1 VRRARPFALALA
13 LGIALPASAA
23 DAEAGKRKAE
33 PCAACH
39 GAAGVSTNAQ
49 FPSLAGEPPLYVY
62 YQLLNFRDGRR
73 KNDVMVPF
81 VATMA
86 DEDMKDI
93 AAYYA
98 AQARGP
104 GREVEPAIAE
114 AGKAVEARN
123 HCGSCHMPDFSGQ
136 KHIPRLAGQHYDYLV
151 KSLRGFKSNTRAD
164 LDGTMSEAAQPLS
177 EKDITDVAAWLAAR

>member
-1 VRRARPFALALA
+1 MRHAAPAAAFVLLAF
-13 LGIALPASAA
+13 ALPASAA

-39 GAAGVSTNAQ
+39 GADGNSASAE
-49 FPSLAGEPPLYVY
+49 FPSLAAQPPLYVL

-73 KNDVMVPF
+73 KNDVMMPF
-81 VATMA
+81 VAKLS

-98 AQARGP
+98 AQPARAAKGADAA
-104 GREVEPAIAE
+104 VAE
-114 AGKAVEARN
+114 AGKAVEVRH
-123 HCGSCHMPDFSGQ
+123 HCGSCHMPDFRGQ

-164 LDGTMSEAAQPLS
+164 LDGTMSEAAQPLT
-177 EKDITDVAAWLAAR
+177 EKDIADVAAWLSTQ

>member
-1 VRRARPFALALA
+1 MRRARYCAALAIA
-13 LGIALPASAA
+13 AFALPASAA

-39 GAAGVSTNAQ
+39 GAEGLSANAEY
-49 FPSLAGEPPLYVY
+49 PVLAGQPPLYIL

-73 KNDVMVPF
+73 KNDVMIAF
-81 VATMA
+81 VAKMS

-98 AQARGP
+98 ALPPRPAK
-104 GREVEPAIAE
+104 EVDPAVAD

-123 HCGSCHMPDFSGQ
+123 HCGSCHMPDFRGQ
-136 KHIPRLAGQHYDYLV
+136 KHIPRLAGQHYEYLV

-177 EKDITDVAAWLAAR
+177 DKDIADVAAWLAAR

>member
-1 VRRARPFALALA
+1 
-13 LGIALPASAA
+13 
-23 DAEAGKRKAE
+23 
-33 PCAACH
+33 
-39 GAAGVSTNAQ
+39 
-49 FPSLAGEPPLYVY
+49 
-62 YQLLNFRDGRR
+62 
-73 KNDVMVPF
+73 
-81 VATMA
+81 
-86 DEDMKDI
+86 
-93 AAYYA
+93 
-98 AQARGP
+98 
-104 GREVEPAIAE
+104 VEPAIAE